1 MNKVLLSLYS
11 VMCLFGLIAVISA
24 QNAPITPSVVNGAEV
39 KPNQL
44 ETDSEELLRSMIRD
58 SGGSEEGLIR
68 KFEEYLGTFPRSLRR
83 LEIEDQIYQLA
94 IKSRDR
100 DRTISYGERLITN
113 PAAETSRIDLLTTLV
128 STLRS
133 RRGQGDL
140 LRALR
145 HAENLVNEFE
155 QLISS
160 SRKPARLSRLQWQEQ
175 KDQGLASVYLV
186 RGRVLAELDQLERAE
201 SDLRRSYHLH
211 PLAGAALSLS
221 EINEK
226 QQRSEEALKFAT
238 MAFVLAHSGE
248 EQLDRGAIRQRMG
261 KLYLAKNRSE
271 KGLGDLLLEAWD
283 KYSKD
288 RDAKLARL
296 DPPNPNDG
304 VMDPLLFRLTRTN
317 GSTLEMQT
325 LKGKV
330 IVLNF
335 WATWCGPCRTEL
347 PLFQKTMEKYQTDPG
362 VAFLA
367 ISTDEDR
374 ELVQPYLNNNDYKLP
389 VVFADRIDEHFS
401 VSSIPT
407 TIILNPRGE
416 VVFRMRGF
424 NPNEDFLVRLSEKIE
439 AARR

>member
-1 MNKVLLSLYS
+1 
-11 VMCLFGLIAVISA
+11 MCLFGLIAVISA

-133 RRGQGDL
+133 RRGQVDL

-186 RGRVLAELDQLERAE
+186 
-201 SDLRRSYHLH
+201 S
-211 PLAGAALSLS
+211 
-221 EINEK
+221 
-226 QQRSEEALKFAT
+226 
-238 MAFVLAHSGE
+238 
-248 EQLDRGAIRQRMG
+248 
-261 KLYLAKNRSE
+261 
-271 KGLGDLLLEAWD
+271 
-283 KYSKD
+283 
-288 RDAKLARL
+288 
-296 DPPNPNDG
+296 
-304 VMDPLLFRLTRTN
+304 
-317 GSTLEMQT
+317 
-325 LKGKV
+325 
-330 IVLNF
+330 
-335 WATWCGPCRTEL
+335 
-347 PLFQKTMEKYQTDPG
+347 
-362 VAFLA
+362 
-367 ISTDEDR
+367 
-374 ELVQPYLNNNDYKLP
+374 
-389 VVFADRIDEHFS
+389 
-401 VSSIPT
+401 
-407 TIILNPRGE
+407 
-416 VVFRMRGF
+416 
-424 NPNEDFLVRLSEKIE
+424 
-439 AARR
+439 